1 MAPRMLAI
9 YGKGGM
15 GKSFFTSNLTS
26 RLTFDGNR
34 VLQLGCDPKHDSCNT
49 VFGGYSLPTLGE
61 QWRIFKEQGREDQL
75 SVGDVIFRSE
85 LKPGSVLYGCEL
97 GGPEVGRG
105 CGGQG
110 ISSGFKTLEG
120 LGLSKWNLDYVV
132 MDFLGDVVCGGF
144 ATPLARSLAEQVIIV
159 VGHDRQS
166 LYAANNIAKAAA
178 YFREM
183 GGTTSVLG
191 LIVNRDDGSDTA
203 DKYADAV
210 GLPILARIPLSRRVR
225 ELADACRLALEDEQ
239 FNTIFGD
246 LAKRIAGNEI
256 PPCHDYKALE
266 YHEFLQVF
274 GAEEPEGR
282 PNSASSDELFSG
294 TAAAK
299 KGIPMLSWTPSVIP
313 QVATTDPVQLKVKQV
328 MESIGLYVTDLSR
341 TDRDGV
347 TVTSGAVEIRIGNI
361 DDIDSKAAFLSAL
374 RRSGQTFSYVD
385 LREMDAPSYR

>member
-61 QWRIFKEQGREDQL
+61 QWRIFKEQGREDEL

-203 DKYADAV
+203 DKYASAV

-282 PNSASSDELFSG
+282 PTSASGDELFSG
-294 TAAAK
+294 TASAK
-299 KGIPMLSWTPSVIP
+299 KGIPMLSLTPSVIP
-313 QVATTDPVQLKVKQV
+313 QVVTTDPVQLKVKQV

>member
-61 QWRIFKEQGREDQL
+61 QWRIFKEQGREDEL

-203 DKYADAV
+203 DKYASAV

-282 PNSASSDELFSG
+282 PESASGDELFSG
-294 TAAAK
+294 TASAK
-299 KGIPMLSWTPSVIP
+299 KGIPMLSLTPSVIP
-313 QVATTDPVQLKVKQV
+313 QVVTTDPVQLKVKQV

>member
-26 RLTFDGNR
+26 RLTFDGFR

-49 VFGGYSLPTLGE
+49 VFGGHSLPTLGE
-61 QWRIFKEQGREDQL
+61 QWRIFKEQGREDEL
-75 SVGDVIFRSE
+75 SVGDVIFRSQ
-85 LKPGSVLYGCEL
+85 LRDDAVLYGCEL

-178 YFREM
+178 YFRSM

-203 DKYADAV
+203 DTYAKAV
-210 GLPILARIPLSRRVR
+210 GLPILARIPLSRKVR

-239 FNTIFGD
+239 FNTIFGE
-246 LAKRIAGNEI
+246 LASKIAKNEI
-256 PPCHDYKALE
+256 PPCDDYTALE
-266 YHEFLQVF
+266 YHDFLRVF

-282 PNSASSDELFSG
+282 PDSASADELFAG
-294 TAAAK
+294 TSANK
-299 KGIPMLSWTPSVIP
+299 KAIPMLSLNPSVIP
-313 QVATTDPVQLKVKQV
+313 QVQTDDPVQLKVKQV
-328 MESIGLYVTDLSR
+328 MEAIGLYVTDLSR
-341 TDRDGV
+341 NDRDGV
-347 TVTSGAVEIRIGNI
+347 TVTSGAVEIRIGTI
-361 DDIDSKAAFLSAL
+361 DELDNKAAFLSAL
-374 RRSGQTFSYVD
+374 RRSGQEFSYVD

>member
-15 GKSFFTSNLTS
+15 GKSFFTSNLTAK
-26 RLTFDGNR
+26 LTFDGHR

-49 VFGGYSLPTLGE
+49 VFGGHSLPTLGE
-61 QWRIFKEQGREDQL
+61 QWRIFKEQGREDEL
-75 SVGDVIFRSE
+75 SVGDVIFRSQ
-85 LKPGSVLYGCEL
+85 LRPGSVLYGCEL

-178 YFREM
+178 YFRSM

-203 DKYADAV
+203 DQYARAV
-210 GLPILARIPLSRRVR
+210 GLPILARIPLSRKVR

-239 FNTIFGD
+239 FDTIFAD
-246 LAKRIAGNEI
+246 LAARIAHNEI
-256 PPCHDYKALE
+256 PPCDDYTALE
-266 YHEFLQVF
+266 YDEFLRVF
-274 GAEEPEGR
+274 GAEEPDGR
-282 PNSASSDELFSG
+282 PDSASADELFAG
-294 TAAAK
+294 TGNAK
-299 KGIPMLSWTPSVIP
+299 KSIPTLSLSPRSSP
-313 QVATTDPVQLKVKQV
+313 RCRPTTRC
-328 MESIGLYVTDLSR
+328 SSR
-341 TDRDGV
+341 
-347 TVTSGAVEIRIGNI
+347 
-361 DDIDSKAAFLSAL
+361 
-374 RRSGQTFSYVD
+374 
-385 LREMDAPSYR
+385 